1 MKNKSEI
8 LLRGNDV
15 VCPLKIPSFFSQ
27 KVENYK
33 KIRYNKSQNKMPE
46 IEKSLEFCRISY
58 TNKGDFLWIRYYMT

>member
-33 KIRYNKSQNKMPE
+33 KIRYNKRKKKQFSYDGS
-46 IEKSLEFCRISY
+46 IAASLSLGFM
-58 TNKGDFLWIRYYMT
+58 TLYMAEP